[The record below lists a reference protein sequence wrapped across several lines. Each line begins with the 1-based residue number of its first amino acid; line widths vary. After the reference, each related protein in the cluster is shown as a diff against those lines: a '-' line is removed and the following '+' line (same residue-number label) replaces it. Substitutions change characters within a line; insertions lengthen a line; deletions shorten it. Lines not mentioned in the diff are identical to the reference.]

1 MEDKNNDIKSY
12 EFLREERVEKH
23 FADVNFMLLSGKHI
37 SEKYYTAFSLLED
50 KVDQFTQLY
59 KSLYNLNLVA
69 DRFDGHPYFYLD
81 FFDTAKGK
89 FTDSSRH
96 KELTETQT
104 LIGLMLLDIYYK
116 RFFDEHK
123 IVRWAELRSIIL
135 ESEQQDAYK
144 RILFNEVR
152 ASNTYDAR
160 EWSNVHRKINSV
172 IELFDKIGWVEKQTL
187 TEDVPDFEIKPAI
200 NRLAKIYER
209 ELMDFEAFV
218 LELKKEESNDIS

>member
-1 MEDKNNDIKSY
+1 MEDKNNDITSY
-12 EFLREERVEKH
+12 RFLFEERVEKH

-37 SEKYYTAFSLLED
+37 DEKYYIAFSLLED
-50 KVDQFTQLY
+50 NAEQFTRFY
-59 KSLYNLNLVA
+59 KNLYNLNLVA
-69 DRFDGHPYFYLD
+69 DRFDGRSYFYLD

-104 LIGLMLLDIYYK
+104 LVGLMLLDIYYK

-123 IVRWAELRSIIL
+123 IVRWAELRNIIL

-144 RILFNEVR
+144 RILFSEVR

-160 EWSNVHRKINSV
+160 EWGNVHKKINSV
-172 IELFDKIGWVEKQTL
+172 IDLFDKIGWVEKQTSS
-187 TEDVPDFEIKPAI
+187 EDVPDFEIKPAI

-209 ELMDFEAFV
+209 ELTDFEAFV
-218 LELKKEESNDIS
+218 LELKKEDNDDIS